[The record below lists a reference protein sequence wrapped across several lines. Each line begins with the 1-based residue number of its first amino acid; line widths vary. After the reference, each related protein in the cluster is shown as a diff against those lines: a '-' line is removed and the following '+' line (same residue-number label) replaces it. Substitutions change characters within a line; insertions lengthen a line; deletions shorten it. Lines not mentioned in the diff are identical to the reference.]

1 VVKMGAR
8 RKLIE
13 LQDKMTDHLETT
25 KKLLALATKNDDLIE
40 QEDLFRLQEMIINL
54 TLSIATELEK
64 ERELPEEFPQYFK
77 EEIKIL

>member
-1 VVKMGAR
+1 MGAR